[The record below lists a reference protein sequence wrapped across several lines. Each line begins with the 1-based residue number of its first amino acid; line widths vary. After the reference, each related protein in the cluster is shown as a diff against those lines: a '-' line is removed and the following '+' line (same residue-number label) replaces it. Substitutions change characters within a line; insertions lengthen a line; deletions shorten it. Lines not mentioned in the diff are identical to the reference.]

1 MSVGL
6 RGWRFDEAE
15 IFTGDGELK
24 PLDEIPADPRER
36 LVRLVSL
43 IEEPCD
49 VCYLDHG
56 EAEVHRCN
64 QAEIVYG
71 EPNGEVLL
79 CAEHEPELI
88 YWYREAGGSELA
100 GTVEFGDRFHEWVAA
115 GNEAPEGYGSVEHV
129 EEDPDGLPDLPD
141 QQEIQERVEE
151 NFEGERIDIL
161 ELAGA
166 KDGGDGAKGDGT
178 DADEPSE
185 EGDDRSGE
193 DVEGGADRLSEEALA
208 ESDVDLS
215 TDYPSN
221 R

>member
-1 MSVGL
+1 MAKVSVGL
-6 RGWRFDEAE
+6 RGWRFDEAD
-15 IFTGDGELK
+15 IFTDDGELK
-24 PLDEIPADPRER
+24 PLDEIPEDPRER
-36 LVRLVSL
+36 LVRLVGL

-49 VCYLDHG
+49 VCYLDYG
-56 EAEVHRCN
+56 ESEVHRCN

-79 CAEHEPELI
+79 CPEHEPELI
-88 YWYREAGGSELA
+88 YWFREGGGSDHA

-129 EEDPDGLPDLPD
+129 DEDPDGLPDLPD

-161 ELAGA
+161 ELAGV
-166 KDGGDGAKGDGT
+166 KS
-178 DADEPSE
+178 DENDEDDETE
-185 EGDDRSGE
+185 E
-193 DVEGGADRLSEEALA
+193 RLSEKDLA
-208 ESDVDLS
+208 ESGVDLS